1 MSYMLVAGMAAAA
14 LAMWGRVR
22 MIAAVILLAIL
33 LTLMVTSHTIW
44 DLGHIIASV
53 WPSPR

>member
-1 MSYMLVAGMAAAA
+1 MLVAGMAAAA